1 MIGVRV
7 RTRTSGAGRLWLL
20 LGVVLIVVAHLAG
33 AVHGAALAGTHTAF
47 PVISHAD
54 GAEYTADGIKPSP
67 GHDHTADGHVDHV
80 ADRPRT
86 GEIGPG
92 PGHDGPDT
100 PPATAVAPGAAH
112 APGGGPPRPLAAAD
126 RRGIRALHCVWR
138 L

>member
-1 MIGVRV
+1 MIGSRV
-7 RTRTSGAGRLWLL
+7 RTRTPGAGRLWLL

-33 AVHGAALAGTHTAF
+33 AVHGAALGGTHTPF
-47 PVISHAD
+47 PVISRAD
-54 GAEYTADGIKPSP
+54 GEAHIADGIKPPP

-86 GEIGPG
+86 GETGAG

-100 PPATAVAPGAAH
+100 PPSTAVAPGAAH
-112 APGGGPPRPLAAAD
+112 TSGGGPRGPLAAAG

>member
-7 RTRTSGAGRLWLL
+7 RTRTPRAGRLWLL

-47 PVISHAD
+47 PVVPHAD
-54 GAEYTADGIKPSP
+54 GEAHTADGIKPSP
-67 GHDHTADGHVDHV
+67 GHDQTADGHVDHV

-86 GEIGPG
+86 GETGPG
-92 PGHDGPDT
+92 PGHDGSHT
-100 PPATAVAPGAAH
+100 PPSIAVAPGVAH
-112 APGGGPPRPLAAAD
+112 ASGGGPSRLLAAAD